1 MWGLD
6 GWGAGVGR
14 RMWMEVGLGHQLD
27 ERLCNCRA
35 WELAPSYSPTLPP
48 TYFACAELA
57 AREARSPVCG
67 VASLG
72 C

>member
-1 MWGLD
+1 
-6 GWGAGVGR
+6 
-14 RMWMEVGLGHQLD
+14 MEVGLGHQLD

-72 C
+72 CYGVA